1 MIGMWTALLTG
12 PSHLTQAKRIAF
24 RCYCFCFELYVNSQ
38 TTYFFAWLYLY
49 FGSGYQPKLV
59 SEKNSIF
66 SLTQFLHYA
75 VFNVRALFLSLR
87 CRFEPLRFAELFYST
102 SSPFVCQALF
112 SSFFDVRFGGEGCPF
127 RFRSLWQLIQITRLF
142 RDCQVLFSF
151 SFQQFLIW
159 DCWLRLPSILIEN
172 SLLHFSFL

>member
-1 MIGMWTALLTG
+1 MNGMWTALLTG

-24 RCYCFCFELYVNSQ
+24 RYYCFCFELYVNSQ

-87 CRFEPLRFAELFYST
+87 CRFELLRFAELFYST

-112 SSFFDVRFGGEGCPF
+112 SSFFDVRFGGEG
-127 RFRSLWQLIQITRLF
+127 L
-142 RDCQVLFSF
+142 SF
-151 SFQQFLIW
+151 SLSLSVTAYLDYQTFPWLSSAFFLFCVFFFTIPCRP
-159 DCWLRLPSILIEN
+159 CW
-172 SLLHFSFL
+172 